1 MKSTIIFLGL
11 ALLTVTNTRAN
22 QLLEQEV
29 LQQDAVA
36 VNSVTIQKADLIFNR
51 VQSLKSATIDNTGDT
66 AVFNP
71 ESVLKTTSV
80 KTVEETLKE
89 NKLITEADQEIYQP
103 LCLEMSVQDKIQED
117 NQIIESTISE
127 EVFPLD
133 FEKINRTAQCIIKVD
148 LNNTAIPVDIKL

>member
-11 ALLTVTNTRAN
+11 ALVTVTNTKAN

-36 VNSVTIQKADLIFNR
+36 VTSVTTQNADLILNN
-51 VQSLKSATIDNTGDT
+51 VQSSKRATINNTGDT

-71 ESVLKTTSV
+71 DSVLKSTSA
-80 KTVEETLKE
+80 KSVEALVNE
-89 NKLITEADQEIYQP
+89 NKLITEANEDVYQP

-117 NQIIESTISE
+117 HQIIESTNSE

-148 LNNTAIPVDIKL
+148 LNNTALPVDIKL

>member
-11 ALLTVTNTRAN
+11 ALLTVTSAKAN

-36 VNSVTIQKADLIFNR
+36 VSSVSSQKADLIFNK
-51 VQSLKSATIDNTGDT
+51 VQSSKSAKIDNTGDT

-71 ESVLKTTSV
+71 ESVLKTASF
-80 KTVEETLKE
+80 KSVEETVKE
-89 NKLITEADQEIYQP
+89 NKLITDADQEVYQP

-148 LNNTAIPVDIKL
+148 LNNKAIPVDIKL

>member
-11 ALLTVTNTRAN
+11 ALLTVTSAKVN

-36 VNSVTIQKADLIFNR
+36 VSSVSSQKADLIFNN
-51 VQSLKSATIDNTGDT
+51 VQSSKSATIDNTGDT

-71 ESVLKTTSV
+71 ESVLKAAPF
-80 KTVEETLKE
+80 KPVEETVKE
-89 NKLITEADQEIYQP
+89 NKLITDADQEVYQP

-133 FEKINRTAQCIIKVD
+133 FEKINRTAACIKVN